1 MKKSKFWTF
10 IFSFIPGGG
19 QMYLGLMRK
28 GLSIMFLFALVIAV
42 ASFLQLG
49 FLFILLPVIWFYSF
63 FDTMNL
69 KAYTQEEIR
78 AMDDRFIFDLDGMLK
93 GDWKATLQKRHLL
106 AGGICI
112 FIGIYILFVNFINPI
127 LYRLDYVPDWVYT
140 VIRQL
145 PTLAIA
151 VIIVC
156 LGLYLIRGGKK
167 KTEYVSPEEDDDDYL
182 EYLGEEGDDDER

>member
-69 KAYTQEEIR
+69 KAYTQEEIL

-93 GDWKATLQKRHLL
+93 GDWKAALQKRHLL

-112 FIGIYILFVNFINPI
+112 FIGIYILFVSFINPI
-127 LYRLDYVPDWVYT
+127 LYRLDHVPEWVYT

-151 VIIVC
+151 IIIVC

-167 KTEYVSPEEDDDDYL
+167 KVEYMPPEEEDDDYL